1 MKTDSMRA
9 SIEEGLEYG
18 SLVVRH
24 WRFVSISSLA
34 LTLTFTLVIAHL
46 PNLYEATTTI
56 LVDPQQIPEK
66 YVSAAITGDGGAR
79 LNIITQQVLSRT
91 RLQDIINR
99 FGLYAVE
106 RKSLSAEELV
116 VKMRGDITIQVKQGS
131 GPQLSTFTIT
141 FQGKDPFVVAAVANE
156 LATSFIHWNVD
167 SREQQVSGTKDFL
180 TSELADAKQSLEQQ
194 EDKLRQFK
202 MSHLGE
208 TPDQTVSNLQAVA
221 GLRTTL
227 QANIDSINRLEGER
241 LLLARLPDTVLPANK
256 NDVGLTER
264 SRLLLEKSKLEST
277 IQQLREQYSDRYPD
291 LVRANA
297 RLADINQ
304 QLALL
309 PSNAAD
315 QPPAS
320 DGDVSPT
327 AVRLE
332 LLDKELKRL
341 KTEQQRIQAQI
352 DSYQAKIDAAPLR
365 EQQLVELTRNYDIS
379 KQHYQALLDKSFN
392 IDMAADLEEKHKAER
407 FTVIDQ
413 AQPAEKPVKP
423 KRKFLITFA
432 IIVAL
437 ALSIF
442 PVVAKHILSPAVR
455 NEEELKSM
463 IPARVQIMALI
474 PHIEI
479 AHDRTRCLQFNVMT
493 TLACLALLLAL
504 LNVLWRI
511 RPVL

>member
-1 MKTDSMRA
+1 MLATV
-9 SIEEGLEYG
+9 EQGLEYG
-18 SLVVRH
+18 RLVGRH

-34 LTLTFTLVIAHL
+34 LTLTFTLVIARL

-66 YVSAAITGDGGAR
+66 YVSSAVTGDAGAR

-99 FGLYAVE
+99 FGLYVVE

-116 VKMRGDITIQVKQGS
+116 AKMRGDITIQVKQGS
-131 GPQLSTFTIT
+131 GSQLSTFTIT
-141 FQGKDPFVVAAVANE
+141 FQGKDPFIVAAVANE

-167 SREQQVSGTKDFL
+167 SREQQVASTKDFL

-208 TPDQTVSNLQAVA
+208 TPDQTVTNLQAVA

-241 LLLARLPDTVLPANK
+241 LLLARVPDAVSSANK
-256 NDVGLTER
+256 NDVDLTER
-264 SRLLLEKSKLEST
+264 GRLLLEKSKLEST
-277 IQQLREQYSDRYPD
+277 TQQLREQYSDRYPD
-291 LVRANA
+291 LERANA

-309 PSNAAD
+309 SNALD
-315 QPPAS
+315 PPQTNVVI
-320 DGDVSPT
+320 VSPT
-327 AVRLE
+327 TVRLE
-332 LLDKELKRL
+332 LQDKELKRL
-341 KTEQQRIQAQI
+341 QTEQQRIQVQI

-392 IDMAADLEEKHKAER
+392 IDMAADLEERHKGER
-407 FTVIDQ
+407 FTVIDPAQ
-413 AQPAEKPVKP
+413 AAEKPVKP
-423 KRKFLITFA
+423 KRKFLIPFA
-432 IIVAL
+432 AIAAL
-437 ALSIF
+437 ALSIL
-442 PVVAKHILSPAVR
+442 PVAARHILNPAVK
-455 NEEELKSM
+455 NEEELKTM
-463 IPARVQIMALI
+463 LPARVQIMALI
-474 PHIEI
+474 PHVEI
-479 AHDRTRCLQFNVMT
+479 AGDRKRCFQSNIVT
-493 TLACLALLLAL
+493 TLTCLVLLLAL
-504 LNVLWRI
+504 LSVLWRI

>member
-1 MKTDSMRA
+1 MSV
-9 SIEEGLEYG
+9 SVEQGLEYG
-18 SLVVRH
+18 RLVGRH

-34 LTLTFTLVIAHL
+34 LTLTFTLVIARL

-99 FGLYAVE
+99 FGLYVSE
-106 RKSLSAEELV
+106 RESLSAEELV
-116 VKMRGDITIQVKQGS
+116 AKMRNDITIQVKQGS

-167 SREQQVSGTKDFL
+167 SREQQVAGTKDFL
-180 TSELADAKQSLEQQ
+180 TSERADAQRSLEQQ

-241 LLLARLPDTVLPANK
+241 LLLARVPDTVSSANK
-256 NDVGLTER
+256 NDADVTER
-264 SRLLLEKSKLEST
+264 GRLLLEKRKLESA

-297 RLADINQ
+297 RLMDLDQ
-304 QLALL
+304 QLALSL
-309 PSNAAD
+309 SNAPENP
-315 QPPAS
+315 QTN
-320 DGDVSPT
+320 DGIVSPT
-327 AVRLE
+327 TVRLE

-341 KTEQQRIQAQI
+341 NAEQQRIQAQI

-407 FTVIDQ
+407 FTVIDA

-423 KRKFLITFA
+423 KRKFLIPFA
-432 IIVAL
+432 AIAAL
-437 ALSIF
+437 GLSIL
-442 PVVAKHILSPAVR
+442 PVAAKYILSPAVK
-455 NEEELKSM
+455 NEEELKTM

-474 PHIEI
+474 PHVQI
-479 AHDRTRCLQFNVMT
+479 ARDRKRCSQFNVMASLT
-493 TLACLALLLAL
+493 CVILLLAL
-504 LNVLWRI
+504 LDVLWRI
-511 RPVL
+511 RLVL